1 VNAGYVLIETMISLT
16 LVGVISTGIYS
27 VFSNHEIQKNRAEQY
42 YIVQQEAHN
51 ILTIMQRELARA
63 GYTLAGEGV
72 NPFIYNNDEIYILN
86 PRQDCIMYRY
96 DRNEDGVFSR
106 ESFGFRLH
114 NGGLQQRK
122 GSEVSCEGGLGWEM
136 MSDSASTKIS
146 ALQFT
151 ISDQVLTSPYRVK
164 GYVIIKLRIGHR
176 QLTDIELSFSR
187 NSSARAFL

>member
-1 VNAGYVLIETMISLT
+1 MISLT
-16 LVGVISTGIYS
+16 LVGVILTGIYS

-72 NPFIYNNDEIYILN
+72 KPFIYNNDEIYILN

-96 DRNEDGVFSR
+96 DRNEDGVFSH

-136 MSDSASTKIS
+136 ISDSASTKIS
-146 ALQFT
+146 ALQFI
-151 ISDQVLTSPYRVK
+151 ISEQIQTSPYRVK